1 MVVCVVLHSLVV
13 AWLHVTVILVLSI
26 ESECVTLLANLLGYR
41 SGIPVRG
48 TAHAESVPVAADCF
62 MMVLVVSAGL
72 LVLAE
77 IGTLRAIPFRR
88 RAATVKYLN
97 VSISYRIIDQGKSI
111 QLREREFFLLEN
123 EWWHL
128 PVVFCLIKR

>member
-13 AWLHVTVILVLSI
+13 AWLHATVILVLSI
-26 ESECVTLLANLLGYR
+26 ESECVTLLSNLLGYR
-41 SGIPVRG
+41 SSISMRG
-48 TAHAESVPVAADCF
+48 AAYAKSVPVATDCF

-97 VSISYRIIDQGKSI
+97 VSIGYRIIDQGKSV
-111 QLREREFFLLEN
+111 QLRER
-123 EWWHL
+123 
-128 PVVFCLIKR
+128 